1 MKILSKLILIIILF
15 SIEMMAEDKPKEN
28 LLMESKTY
36 SGLKFRSIG
45 PAFTSGRIADF
56 AVNPKNYSEYYV
68 ASASGGV
75 WKTKDRGITF
85 SSVFDGYGAYSI
97 GCVVI
102 DPNNTNVVWIGTGEN
117 NHQRAL
123 GYGNGVFRSR
133 DGGKSWENM
142 GLKESRHIGGIVIDP
157 RNSNTIFVAAEGS
170 TWGSG
175 KERGLY
181 KTTDG
186 GKTWRNV
193 LFISENTGVN
203 NVIMDPE
210 NPNIL
215 YATSEQRRRHIF
227 TKIGGGPESAVYK
240 SEDNGETWRKIM
252 KGLPTDDIGGMGIAV
267 SKVNSNVVYLIV
279 EAAYDGSGFYRSED
293 KGETW
298 VKMSDYSASG
308 QYYNE
313 IYCDPKDINKVY
325 SVETFS
331 KYTLDGGK
339 TWNNISLN
347 ERHVDDH
354 AMWIEP
360 ENTNH
365 FLIGGDGGVYETYDG
380 GNNFRFVSN
389 LPVTQ
394 LYRVNVDN
402 DLPFYNV
409 YGGTQDNNSFGGPS
423 QTISEDGIVNS
434 DWFITNGGDGF
445 WGAVDPKN
453 PNIVYAESQYGNI
466 VRYDRQSGESIFI
479 RPEPEKGEK
488 SFKWN
493 WNTPLVL
500 SKHSNTTLYI
510 AANFVFKSEDRG
522 NTWKRISNDITSQ
535 TDRNSWK
542 VMDKYW
548 SYDAVQ
554 KDVSTSLW
562 GTAVSFAESPI
573 NPNLLFVG
581 TDDGVI
587 SVTEDGKN
595 WKQIKSFPNI
605 PEYTY
610 VSDIL
615 ASKFDEN
622 IVFASFDNSNR
633 DDFKPYLLVSL
644 DKGKSWKSI
653 ANNLPE
659 NGMIHSIEQDFK
671 NPNLLFVGTEFGFFF
686 SPDRGEN
693 WIQLKSGLPDIPV
706 KDIAI
711 QERENDL
718 VLATFGRGFY
728 ILDDYS
734 PLRNI
739 SEEFFKQNDSYLF
752 PIKDALAYIETGK
765 RYGQG
770 STYFRGQNPEFGAT
784 FTYFLKEVPKTKSEI
799 RKESEMQLFKESK
812 PIPQPNYE
820 TIRAEKREL
829 KPHLIFTILD
839 DNNEVVRRL
848 TSNASSGIGR
858 INWDLRYS
866 NTFPV
871 NLKDKKFNPLQ
882 KSSGIRVLPGK
893 YKVFM
898 SLYHDGKIIELADT
912 IDFLVKK
919 LENSSLPTNKP
930 NEIYQFQKQVVEIVK
945 SVRATEQFTQNL
957 VERVEYLKQ
966 TVYQNPNFDIQTFAK
981 LQHISDKLD
990 DILFLFNGI
999 KAKASQEEVPPQNVP
1014 INERLNYLIWT
1025 HWSSSS
1031 DLLTT
1036 EKNIY
1041 KILMEEFPPILSEVK
1056 KIYFDEI
1063 LKIEQ
1068 QFDKIGIPWSPGRI
1082 PQFNKD

>member
-1 MKILSKLILIIILF
+1 MKFLSKFILIIIFF
-15 SIEMMAEDKPKEN
+15 SIEMMAEDKPKEK

-56 AVNPKNYSEYYV
+56 AINPKNYSEYFV

-75 WKTKDRGITF
+75 WKTEDRGTTF

-186 GKTWRNV
+186 GKSWKNV

-203 NVIMDPE
+203 NVVMDTE

-267 SKVNSNVVYLIV
+267 SKVNSNVLFLIV
-279 EAAYDGSGFYRSED
+279 EAAYDGSGFYRSDD
-293 KGETW
+293 KGESW
-298 VKMSDYSASG
+298 NKMSNYSASG

-313 IYCDPKDINKVY
+313 IYCDTKDINKVY

-339 TWNNISLN
+339 TWNNISTN

-354 AMWIEP
+354 ALWIEP
-360 ENTNH
+360 ENPNH

-380 GNNFRFVSN
+380 GNKFRFVSN

-394 LYRVNVDN
+394 LYRVNVDE
-402 DLPFYNV
+402 DFPFYNV

-466 VRYDRQSGESIFI
+466 VRYDRQSEESIFI

-500 SKHSNTTLYI
+500 SKHSNTTLYT
-510 AANFVFKSEDRG
+510 AANYVFKSEDRG

-587 SVTEDGKN
+587 SVTEDGIN
-595 WKQIKSFPNI
+595 WEQIKSFPNI

-615 ASKFDEN
+615 TSKFDEN

-633 DDFKPYLLVSL
+633 DDFKPYLLFSS

-671 NPNLLFVGTEFGFFF
+671 NSDLLFVGTEFGFFF
-686 SPDRGEN
+686 SPNRGEN

-718 VLATFGRGFY
+718 VLATYGRGFY
-728 ILDDYS
+728 ILDNYL
-734 PLRNI
+734 PLRYI
-739 SEEFFKQNDSYLF
+739 SEEFFKQNDNYLF
-752 PIKDALAYIETGK
+752 PIKDALAYIEAGK

-770 STYFRGQNPEFGAT
+770 ATYFRGQNPEFGAT
-784 FTYFLKEVPKTKSEI
+784 FTYYLKEVPKTKSQI
-799 RKESEMQLFKESK
+799 RKESETQLFKESK
-812 PIPQPNYE
+812 PIQQPNYE
-820 TIRAEKREL
+820 IIRTEESEL

-848 TSNASSGIGR
+848 TSNVSSGIGR
-858 INWDLRYS
+858 INWDLRYA
-866 NTFPV
+866 NNFPV
-871 NLKDKKFNPLQ
+871 NLKDNKFNPLQ

-898 SLYHDGKIIELADT
+898 SLYHDGKIIELTDT

-919 LENSSLPTNKP
+919 LENSSLPVNKP
-930 NEIYQFQKQVVEIVK
+930 NEIYQFQKQAVEIVK
-945 SVRATEQFTQNL
+945 SVRATELFTQNL
-957 VERVEYLKQ
+957 LERVDYLKQ
-966 TVYQNPNFDIQTFAK
+966 TVYNNRNFDLQTFAS
-981 LQHISDKLD
+981 LQQISKKLD
-990 DILFLFNGI
+990 DILFSFNGV

-1025 HWSSSS
+1025 HWSSTS

-1041 KILMEEFPPILSEVK
+1041 KILMEEFPPILSQVK

-1063 LKIEQ
+1063 LIIEQ
-1068 QFDKIGIPWSPGRI
+1068 QLDKIGIPWTPGRI

>member
-1 MKILSKLILIIILF
+1 MKFLSKFILIIIFF
-15 SIEMMAEDKPKEN
+15 SIEMMAEDKPKEK

-56 AVNPKNYSEYYV
+56 AINPKNYSEYFV

-75 WKTKDRGITF
+75 WKTEDRGTTF

-186 GKTWRNV
+186 GKSWKNV

-203 NVIMDPE
+203 NVVMDTE

-267 SKVNSNVVYLIV
+267 SKVNSNVLFLIV
-279 EAAYDGSGFYRSED
+279 EAAYDGSGFYRSDD
-293 KGETW
+293 KGESW
-298 VKMSDYSASG
+298 NKMSNYSASG

-313 IYCDPKDINKVY
+313 IYCDTKDINKVY

-339 TWNNISLN
+339 TWNNISTN

-354 AMWIEP
+354 ALWIEP
-360 ENTNH
+360 ENPNH

-380 GNNFRFVSN
+380 GNKFRFVSN

-394 LYRVNVDN
+394 LYRVNVDE
-402 DLPFYNV
+402 DFPFYNV

-466 VRYDRQSGESIFI
+466 VRYDRQSEESIFI

-500 SKHSNTTLYI
+500 SKHSNTTLYT
-510 AANFVFKSEDRG
+510 AANYVFKSEDRG

-587 SVTEDGKN
+587 SVTEDGIN
-595 WKQIKSFPNI
+595 WEQIKSFPNI

-615 ASKFDEN
+615 TSKFDEN

-633 DDFKPYLLVSL
+633 DDFKPYLLFSS

-671 NPNLLFVGTEFGFFF
+671 NSDLLFVGTEFGFFF
-686 SPDRGEN
+686 SPNRGEN

-718 VLATFGRGFY
+718 VLATYGRGFY
-728 ILDDYS
+728 ILDNYL
-734 PLRNI
+734 PLRYI
-739 SEEFFKQNDSYLF
+739 SEEFFKQNDNYLF
-752 PIKDALAYIETGK
+752 PIKDALAYIEAGK

-770 STYFRGQNPEFGAT
+770 ATYFRGQNPEFGAT
-784 FTYFLKEVPKTKSEI
+784 FTYYLKEVPKTKSQI
-799 RKESEMQLFKESK
+799 RKESETQLFKESK
-812 PIPQPNYE
+812 PIQQPNYE
-820 TIRAEKREL
+820 IIRTEESEL

-848 TSNASSGIGR
+848 TSNVSNGIGR
-858 INWDLRYS
+858 INWDLRYA
-866 NTFPV
+866 NNFPV
-871 NLKDKKFNPLQ
+871 NLKDNKFNPLQ

-898 SLYHDGKIIELADT
+898 SLYHDGKIIELTDT

-919 LENSSLPTNKP
+919 LENSSLPVNKP
-930 NEIYQFQKQVVEIVK
+930 NEIYQFQKQAVEIVK
-945 SVRATEQFTQNL
+945 SVRATELFTQNL
-957 VERVEYLKQ
+957 LERVDYLKQ
-966 TVYQNPNFDIQTFAK
+966 TVYNNRNFDLQTFAS
-981 LQHISDKLD
+981 LQQISKKLD
-990 DILFLFNGI
+990 DILFSFNGV

-1025 HWSSSS
+1025 HWSSTS

-1041 KILMEEFPPILSEVK
+1041 KILMEEFPPILSQVK

-1063 LKIEQ
+1063 LIIEQ
-1068 QFDKIGIPWSPGRI
+1068 QLDKIGIPWTPGRI

>member
-1 MKILSKLILIIILF
+1 MKFLSKFILIIIFF
-15 SIEMMAEDKPKEN
+15 SIEMMAEDKPKEK

-56 AVNPKNYSEYYV
+56 AINPKNYSEYFV

-75 WKTKDRGITF
+75 WKTEDRGTTF

-186 GKTWRNV
+186 GKSWKNV

-203 NVIMDPE
+203 NVVMDTE

-267 SKVNSNVVYLIV
+267 SKVNSNVLFLIV
-279 EAAYDGSGFYRSED
+279 EAAYDGSGFYRSDD
-293 KGETW
+293 KGESW
-298 VKMSDYSASG
+298 NKMSNYSASG

-313 IYCDPKDINKVY
+313 IYCDTKDINKVY

-339 TWNNISLN
+339 TWNNISTN

-354 AMWIEP
+354 ALWIEP
-360 ENTNH
+360 ENPNH

-380 GNNFRFVSN
+380 GNKFRFVSN

-394 LYRVNVDN
+394 LYRVNVDE
-402 DLPFYNV
+402 DFPFYNV

-466 VRYDRQSGESIFI
+466 VRYDRQSEESIFI

-500 SKHSNTTLYI
+500 SKHSNTTLYT
-510 AANFVFKSEDRG
+510 AANYVFKSEDRG

-587 SVTEDGKN
+587 SVTEDGIN
-595 WKQIKSFPNI
+595 WEQIKSFPNI

-615 ASKFDEN
+615 TSKFDEN

-633 DDFKPYLLVSL
+633 DDFKPYLLFSS

-671 NPNLLFVGTEFGFFF
+671 NSDLLFVGTEFGFFF
-686 SPDRGEN
+686 SPNRGEN

-718 VLATFGRGFY
+718 VLATYGRGFY
-728 ILDDYS
+728 ILDNYL
-734 PLRNI
+734 PLRYI
-739 SEEFFKQNDSYLF
+739 SEEFFKQNDNYLF
-752 PIKDALAYIETGK
+752 PIKDALAYIEAGK

-770 STYFRGQNPEFGAT
+770 ATYFRGQNPEFGAT
-784 FTYFLKEVPKTKSEI
+784 FTYYLKEVPKTKSQI
-799 RKESEMQLFKESK
+799 RKESETQLFKESK
-812 PIPQPNYE
+812 PIQQPNYE
-820 TIRAEKREL
+820 IIRTEESEL

-848 TSNASSGIGR
+848 TSNVSSGIGR
-858 INWDLRYS
+858 INWDLRYA
-866 NTFPV
+866 NNFPV
-871 NLKDKKFNPLQ
+871 NLKDNKFNPLQ

-898 SLYHDGKIIELADT
+898 SLYHDGKIIELTDT

-919 LENSSLPTNKP
+919 LENSSLPVNKP
-930 NEIYQFQKQVVEIVK
+930 NEIYQFQKQAVEIVK
-945 SVRATEQFTQNL
+945 SVRATELFTQNL
-957 VERVEYLKQ
+957 LERVDYLKQ
-966 TVYQNPNFDIQTFAK
+966 TVYNNPNFDLQTFAS
-981 LQHISDKLD
+981 LQQISKKLD
-990 DILFLFNGI
+990 DILFSFNGV

-1025 HWSSSS
+1025 HWSSTS

-1041 KILMEEFPPILSEVK
+1041 KILMEEFPPILSQVK

-1063 LKIEQ
+1063 LIIEQ
-1068 QFDKIGIPWSPGRI
+1068 QLDKIGIPWTPGRI